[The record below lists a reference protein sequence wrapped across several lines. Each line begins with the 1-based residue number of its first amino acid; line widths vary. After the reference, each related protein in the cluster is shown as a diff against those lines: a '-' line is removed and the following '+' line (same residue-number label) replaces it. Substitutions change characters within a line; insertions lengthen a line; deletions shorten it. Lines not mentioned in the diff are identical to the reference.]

1 MTAKRRMSRVP
12 LGCRTCSRYR
22 CRRPLSKVWL
32 VKLDSNLKI
41 IVIDPQAVEKLKSIQ
56 AWEKPRWFGIR
67 NDLFAKPP
75 GKSSKW

>member
-12 LGCRTCSRYR
+12 SGCHTWTRYR
-22 CRRPLSKVWL
+22 FRRPLSKVCL
-32 VKLDSNLKI
+32 VKIDSNLKN
-41 IVIDPQAVEKLKSIQ
+41 IVIDPQAVEKLKQIQ

-75 GKSSKW
+75 GKSVKW